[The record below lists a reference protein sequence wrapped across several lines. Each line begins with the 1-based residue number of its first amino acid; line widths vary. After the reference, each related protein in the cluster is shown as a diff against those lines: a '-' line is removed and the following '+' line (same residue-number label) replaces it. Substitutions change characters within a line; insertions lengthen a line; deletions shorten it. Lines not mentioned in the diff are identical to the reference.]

1 VLLTG
6 RGNTAR
12 VRMATLRLL
21 TPATVA
27 LLLSLSTV
35 SGTFTPGRVAE
46 VPFKTTA
53 HRARGALGNGPRSAV
68 QRAADRVIARRVRGA
83 IRADP
88 FLTLA
93 APAVKVT
100 SERGV
105 VRLVGRVRGD
115 KERSSVGFKAWQT
128 VGVAGIDDRVTVGER
143 YRAAM
148 R

>member
-1 VLLTG
+1 
-6 RGNTAR
+6 
-12 VRMATLRLL
+12 MAKLRLL
-21 TPATVA
+21 TPSTVA

-35 SGTFTPGRVAE
+35 SGTFTPGRVE
-46 VPFKTTA
+46 RGPSKPTA
-53 HRARGALGNGPRSAV
+53 HRARGALGSGARSAA

-88 FLTLA
+88 FLILA

-100 SERGV
+100 SKRGV

-115 KERSSVGFKAWQT
+115 KERSSISFKARQT
-128 VGVAGIDDRVTVGER
+128 VGIAGIDDRVTVGER
-143 YRAAM
+143 HRPAM